1 MISKLPPREEGQ
13 GRGGREGPGYKRRR
27 LPLGLSQPT
36 MHAHRLWLF
45 LLHAWWALLQEGAA
59 MVAPVPLRPWGQPS
73 SPSPLAYMLSLYREP
88 LTRADIIR
96 SLQAQGRQPRPALLP
111 STPGAPRALPP
122 PDSRRALEHQGLRLG
137 AGAGDLSFEDV
148 PARLK
153 GTSRGWA

>member
-1 MISKLPPREEGQ
+1 
-13 GRGGREGPGYKRRR
+13 
-27 LPLGLSQPT
+27 
-36 MHAHRLWLF
+36 
-45 LLHAWWALLQEGAA
+45 